1 MPTNYSLEM
10 KCCQETTWTEA
21 HCTENLIGKG
31 CTVRNNT
38 ATVIGLKKD
47 TTYYFRVYVVY
58 SNWRSVASVS
68 SEAMIVKSGKTFNP
82 TLRGFYPQ
90 SFNVNSHL
98 NDFSITG
105 LD

>member
-1 MPTNYSLEM
+1 M
-10 KCCQETTWTEA
+10 KCCQETTWTKV
-21 HCTENLIGKG
+21 HCTENLIDQG
-31 CTVRNNT
+31 CTVSNNT

-68 SEAMIVKSGKTFNP
+68 SKAMMIKSGKMYELF
-82 TLRGFYPQ
+82 RGFYPQ
-90 SFNVNSHL
+90 SFNVTSHL

-105 LD
+105 LN

>member
-1 MPTNYSLEM
+1 M

-21 HCTENLIGKG
+21 HCTENLIGQG
-31 CTVRNNT
+31 CTVSDNT

-58 SNWRSVASVS
+58 SNWRSVPSVS
-68 SEAMIVKSGKTFNP
+68 SEAMVIKSGKICKL
-82 TLRGFYPQ
+82 LRGFYPQ
-90 SFNVNSHL
+90 SFNANSHL

-105 LD
+105 LN

>member
-1 MPTNYSLEM
+1 MPTNYSVEM

-21 HCTENLIGKG
+21 HCTENLIGQG
-31 CTVRNNT
+31 CTVSNNT

-68 SEAMIVKSGKTFNP
+68 SEAMMVKSGKTCKP
-82 TLRGFYPQ
+82 TLRGFCPQ
-90 SFNVNSHL
+90 SFNVTL
-98 NDFSITG
+98 MI
-105 LD
+105 LVLLA